1 MGRRSRIEVA
11 PRFGGWRFTTINVDY
26 RRYDRI
32 QNAVTFATHFQY
44 YGQHGRDEGQFRF
57 FAGSPDFIRGYTSGS
72 FAKHECNGQV
82 DPNTATGCALLDQLV
97 GTRIMMAGAELRFP
111 VLRPLGLL
119 PTGFPDLE
127 GVLFYDA
134 GIAWQAGI
142 KLKLSRAAGDDP
154 ETVRSPLTSTG
165 VGVRAN
171 LFNFLILR
179 ADYAFPLQRPG
190 VHGYWMISLG
200 PTF

>member
-1 MGRRSRIEVA
+1 M
-11 PRFGGWRFTTINVDY
+11 T
-26 RRYDRI
+26 
-32 QNAVTFATHFQY
+32 
-44 YGQHGRDEGQFRF
+44 
-57 FAGSPDFIRGYTSGS
+57 
-72 FAKHECNGQV
+72 
-82 DPNTATGCALLDQLV
+82 
-97 GTRIMMAGAELRFP
+97 AGAELRFP

-119 PTGFPDLE
+119 PQGFPDLE

-134 GIAWQAGI
+134 GMAWEGGMTL
-142 KLKLSRAAGDDP
+142 KLKREAGDDP
-154 ETVRSPLTSTG
+154 EHVRSPLTSTG